1 MATFTLTQPI
11 VKSARWLEGCNS
23 FQSFQNGHHLI
34 VNPPPTHLQGTGRA
48 LGKRL
53 SETVNGSLTHSVKK
67 PVLEGAIAFR
77 KAVA

>member
-1 MATFTLTQPI
+1 MATLTLTQPI

-53 SETVNGSLTHSVKK
+53 SENMKRLMAH
-67 PVLEGAIAFR
+67 
-77 KAVA
+77 